1 MIVARD
7 REHASVP
14 GHAIRVAVPQHVAG
28 AIDARTFAV
37 PEREDAFD
45 LALGIG
51 RDALASERGGR
62 GELLVDRRHEAHAM
76 RVEQRLRLPHREV
89 DAAERRAAIAGDES
103 GGVPAARAI
112 EARLRLEAKTIR
124 DKYLA
129 PPHTTDFAILFVPTE
144 GLYAEALRRPG
155 LVDAL
160 QREHRVTLAGPT
172 TLLATLTS
180 LQMGFRTLAIE
191 QRSAEVWKL
200 LGAVKTDFGSF
211 AQVLQKT
218 QEKLRQATDTIDT
231 AFVRTRSIERKL
243 RRVEALDDA
252 EAKSL
257 LDAPDALL
265 DDASDD
271 ASDDAETAAAE
282 NGTAAGE

>member
-76 RVEQRLRLPHREV
+76 GVEQRPRLPHREV

-103 GGVPAARAI
+103 GGVPAARAV
-112 EARLRLEAKTIR
+112 EARLHQDEADQGLCAGDQDPAAIRRQVIVQSIVEQPPRRGGRRLEPLPVGCA
-124 DKYLA
+124 
-129 PPHTTDFAILFVPTE
+129 HV
-144 GLYAEALRRPG
+144 G
-155 LVDAL
+155 
-160 QREHRVTLAGPT
+160 
-172 TLLATLTS
+172 
-180 LQMGFRTLAIE
+180 
-191 QRSAEVWKL
+191 
-200 LGAVKTDFGSF
+200 
-211 AQVLQKT
+211 
-218 QEKLRQATDTIDT
+218 
-231 AFVRTRSIERKL
+231 
-243 RRVEALDDA
+243 
-252 EAKSL
+252 
-257 LDAPDALL
+257 
-265 DDASDD
+265 
-271 ASDDAETAAAE
+271 
-282 NGTAAGE
+282 